1 MSEEKERLRR
11 LWDEKR
17 EAQYRCKEGDIPK
30 AAAEMIIA
38 KADAEIKKIMEA
50 GGSISEDQKNA
61 APFPSVVVVFS
72 PETLKEEER
81 NADGI

>member
-50 GGSISEDQKNA
+50 GGND
-61 APFPSVVVVFS
+61 
-72 PETLKEEER
+72 
-81 NADGI
+81 